1 MPFIIDDN
9 KHLVQFSISMIK
21 MKKESEP
28 KSASELGN
36 SNNAEKD
43 FGSQALVNEVGD
55 LLILPLN
62 KTVIQK
68 T

>member
-43 FGSQALVNEVGD
+43 FVHGQTRKRQER
-55 LLILPLN
+55 
-62 KTVIQK
+62 KTN
-68 T
+68 